1 MYDSDKY
8 LLDSFKSAQNPQL
21 AEKDYLE
28 CMILDRLFEEPY
40 FKENFV
46 FAGGGTITKIYR
58 MGNRIGQDIDLAL
71 VNFEENPQSHNQLQK
86 FRKKFTKF
94 VFEDLNIKVQA
105 IAKHIG
111 TFEVITDIENITKTV
126 GQQNTCVPSPTLH
139 LSYYSELD
147 PNIKGTINI
156 EFIPR
161 HYDTGEIYHKSAT
174 PYSTGLTMNNDIPTV
189 HYAQTFWD
197 KVYALHTIH
206 QIGLMRQGLSNHY
219 YDVAS
224 LSKNVNL
231 GKTQHMLFSIAEY
244 QQQFTTRKLTP
255 LQSVTDVKLMPKCE
269 SDIKTLS
276 IDYQKLR
283 GRFICDAEPWPRVLM
298 TINKLNKS
306 IQTLKEF
313 SK

>member
-71 VNFEENPQSHNQLQK
+71 MNFEENPQSNNQLKK
-86 FRKKFTKF
+86 FRTKFTKF

-105 IAKHIG
+105 TIKHIG
-111 TFEVITDIENITKTV
+111 NFEVITDVEQRIKTT
-126 GQQNTCVPSPTLH
+126 GQQNIGVPSPTLH
-139 LSYYSELD
+139 LSYYSELN
-147 PNIKGTINI
+147 PHIKGTISI

-161 HYDTGEIYHKSAT
+161 HYDSAEIYNKPVT
-174 PYSTGLTMNNDIPTV
+174 PYSTGSIMTNDVPTV

-206 QIGLMRQGLSNHY
+206 QIGLMRPGLSNHY

-231 GKTQHMLFSIAEY
+231 DETQHMLFSIAEY
-244 QQQFTTRKLTP
+244 QKQFTTRKLAP
-255 LQSVTDVKLMPKCE
+255 LQSVTDVKLMPNCT
-269 SDIKTLS
+269 SDMKSLS
-276 IDYQKLR
+276 VDYQTLR
-283 GRFICDAEPWPRVLM
+283 GRFIGAAEPWPRVLM
-298 TINKLNKS
+298 TINKLNKNL
-306 IQTLKEF
+306 QTLKEN